1 MWGGAKSDGPGGP
14 PPLERAI
21 ELTDS
26 VDWKPREKD
35 LKSYPHFDGYRS
47 AEDASALACDR
58 DAVASHAFYPFI
70 LVNTSWTKFAKKG
83 QKGKVKIRPIRYA
96 CRSDAYI
103 YTKYRHELSPHYE
116 AMLTSA
122 GLDQSIIAYRRIEK
136 TDSNKG
142 KCNIDFAKEAFD
154 EISKQK
160 NCYVIAL
167 DISSFFET
175 LDHHK
180 IRSKWESLLGEQEL
194 PKDHEKVFKSI
205 TSYAVVDKIQAYEAL
220 GFYGKKRKD
229 RAGNDIKGY
238 LVPYKK
244 IPMQLCTGSEFQEK
258 IASAGIIKKN
268 FKPYGIPQ
276 GSPISDLIANFYLF
290 DFDKEIR
297 NMTEALGGRYF
308 RYSDDILIVVPSE
321 YANPNEI
328 AKKSMELIK
337 KEGKKIKI
345 KPEKTS
351 VIQYYIQNDKQ
362 YYAHIQGEQGKN
374 GLEYLGFRFDG
385 NHAYIRNGTI
395 SNLRRKVKARARSD
409 AKAWVTKNTHKTLDE
424 LLADFNYEIF
434 LKKFRQVEDFENLH
448 NSVRNWTFVTYAKR
462 AAKVFSDSEHKIW
475 HQIRKIKSLCSK
487 AVKDEI
493 IAEHSKLP

>member
-14 PPLERAI
+14 PPLERPI
-21 ELTDS
+21 KLTDS

-58 DAVASHAFYPFI
+58 SAVASHAFYPFI

-83 QKGKVKIRPIRYA
+83 QEGKVKTRPIRYA

-103 YTKYRHELSPHYE
+103 YAKYRHELSPRYE

-122 GLDQSIIAYRRIEK
+122 GLDQSIIAYRRIERPV
-136 TDSNKG
+136 SGRG
-142 KCNIDFAKEAFD
+142 KCNIDFAKEAFG

-160 NCYVIAL
+160 NCYAIAL

-180 IRSKWESLLGEQEL
+180 IRVKWESILDVQEL
-194 PKDHEKVFKSI
+194 PKDHEQVFKSI
-205 TSYAVVDKIQAYEAL
+205 TSYAVVDKIKAYEAL
-220 GFYGKKRKD
+220 GLYGNKRKD
-229 RAGNDIKGY
+229 SAGNDIKGY
-238 LVPYKK
+238 LIPYKK
-244 IPMQLCTGSEFQEK
+244 IPMQLCTGKEFKEK
-258 IASAGIIKKN
+258 IVGAGIIKKN

-290 DFDKEIR
+290 DFDKKMKTITD
-297 NMTEALGGRYF
+297 NFGGRYF
-308 RYSDDILIVVPSE
+308 RYSDDILIIVPSE
-321 YANPNEI
+321 YANPNDI
-328 AKKSMELIK
+328 CQKVMELIK
-337 KEGKKIKI
+337 SEGKKIKI

-351 VIQYYIQNDKQ
+351 VIHYYTHNDEQ
-362 YYAHIQGEQGKN
+362 DYTHIQGDQGKN

-385 NHAYIRNGTI
+385 RHAYIRNGTI
-395 SNLRRKVKARARSD
+395 SNLRRKVKARARSE
-409 AKAWVTKNTHKTLDE
+409 AKAWVTKNTNKTLDE
-424 LLADFNYEIF
+424 LLTDFNYEIF

-448 NSVRNWTFVTYAKR
+448 NSVRNWTFVTYVKR
-462 AAKVFSDSEHKIW
+462 ATAVFSESEHKIW
-475 HQIRKIKSLCSK
+475 QQLRKIKSLCNA
-487 AVKDEI
+487 AVKAEI
-493 IAEHSKLP
+493 MAEHSKLP